1 MFSKI
6 VLLGSGYDVV
16 GRVSADCE
24 IIVQGREGVMK
35 MEGHGQEYLT
45 EWRVMCFLSQYI
57 GNKEDS
63 KKSAPLRI
71 ENADDV
77 NGGKIDFSPCSSL
90 QWAAFSQAHGYWL
103 FFFLFSLFPP

>member
-45 EWRVMCFLSQYI
+45 E
-57 GNKEDS
+57 
-63 KKSAPLRI
+63 
-71 ENADDV
+71 
-77 NGGKIDFSPCSSL
+77 
-90 QWAAFSQAHGYWL
+90 
-103 FFFLFSLFPP
+103 